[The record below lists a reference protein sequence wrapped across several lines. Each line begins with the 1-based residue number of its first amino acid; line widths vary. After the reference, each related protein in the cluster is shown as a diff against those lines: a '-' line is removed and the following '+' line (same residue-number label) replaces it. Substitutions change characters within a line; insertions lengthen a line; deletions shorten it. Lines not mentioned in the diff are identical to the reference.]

1 MATLRSRRLW
11 LWITVLIGVLVVSVP
26 IAFVV
31 AWMFGLFMPLQ
42 HAEAERNTATLEHR
56 LVVGESRADVER
68 QFGDGIPQPDHRR
81 DYVADTAE
89 AAGSGYTRVSEYS
102 YFSGSEFCYG
112 GYLGVV
118 VYYDAHNR
126 VKGWKQSTWGDGC

>member
-11 LWITVLIGVLVVSVP
+11 LWITVLIGALTLSVP
-26 IAFVV
+26 IAFV

-42 HAEAERNTATLEHR
+42 HALAERNTATLEHR
-56 LVVGESRADVER
+56 LGVGETRADVER
-68 QFGDGIPQPDHRR
+68 QFGHGIPQPDHLR

-89 AAGSGYTRVSEYS
+89 AAGSGYTHVGEYS
-102 YFSGSEFCYG
+102 YVSGSEFCFG

-118 VYYDAHNR
+118 AFYDAHNHVR
-126 VKGWKQSTWGDGC
+126 GWERFTWGDGC